1 MAEIR
6 STSRDVHRH
15 QLFATVMI
23 LIVSVAIG
31 ALGRDQG
38 IDRGAERRGGH
49 LYQRMCAVCHGATGA
64 GYKADQAPAI
74 THPDFLASA
83 TDVYLKQAIG
93 NGRRATTMSA
103 WSIEHGG
110 PLAAND
116 VDAIVTF
123 LRGWDRKAHPELDE
137 RPVSGD
143 AARGGVIYARDCARC
158 HGAQGAGGPYVS
170 IGHPQVLSTASNGF
184 LRHAMRIG
192 RRGTA
197 MLGYEATLG
206 GAAIEDVVTFLRSW
220 QSASPLPTTAP
231 GRPPPIPLGPVP
243 LNPKGAEP
251 VGLRN
256 HPGTTPADVVKAQ
269 LDRHARMAL
278 LDARAPSDYSY
289 EHIAGAVSVPFY
301 DVEPYVD
308 SLPRNAWL
316 VCYCSCPHA
325 ESGQLAQALV
335 TKGFT
340 RVTVLDEGLGVWKS
354 RHYPTRTGALP

>member
-1 MAEIR
+1 MAEVR
-6 STSRDVHRH
+6 SKSRDVHRH

-23 LIVSVAIG
+23 LVVSVAIG

-38 IDRGAERRGGH
+38 IDRGPERRGGH

-74 THPDFLASA
+74 THPEFLGSA
-83 TDVYLKQAIG
+83 TDAFLKHAIM
-93 NGRRATTMSA
+93 NGRLGTTMSA
-103 WSIEHGG
+103 WSVERGG
-110 PLAAND
+110 PLASSD

-123 LRGWDRKAHPELDE
+123 MRGWDRKAHPLLDE
-137 RPVSGD
+137 GPLRGD
-143 AARGGVIYARDCARC
+143 ATRGGATYARECARC
-158 HGAQGAGGPYVS
+158 HGAQGAGGPYES
-170 IGHPQVLSTASNGF
+170 IGHPQVLATASNGF
-184 LRHAMRIG
+184 MRQAIRFG

-197 MLGYEATLG
+197 MMGFAAALGDD
-206 GAAIEDVVTFLRSW
+206 AIEDVVAFVRSW
-220 QSASPLPTTAP
+220 QWTSPVSAPAP
-231 GRPPPIPLGPVP
+231 ARPPPIPLGPVP
-243 LNPKGAEP
+243 LNPKGTEP
-251 VGLRN
+251 VGFKP

-278 LDARAPSDYSY
+278 LDARAPSDYTY

-308 SLPRNAWL
+308 GLPRSAWL

-335 TKGFT
+335 AKGFT
-340 RVTVLDEGLGVWKS
+340 RVTVLDEGLGVWKAKK
-354 RHYPTRTGALP
+354 YPTKTGSSP